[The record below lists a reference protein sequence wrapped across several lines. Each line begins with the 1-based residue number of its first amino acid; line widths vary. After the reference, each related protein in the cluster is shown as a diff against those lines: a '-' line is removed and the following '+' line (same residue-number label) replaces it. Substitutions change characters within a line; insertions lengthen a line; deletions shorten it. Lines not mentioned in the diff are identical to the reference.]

1 MSKESQPYSAMQQ
14 VVRLLGDLGERYGTE
29 HTYVNLRTPADAI
42 KLLCINSPKLQEE
55 LIHAHEHGIGYR
67 LIQAGTDLGYEDLQ
81 LPIGSN
87 DLILTPVVTGSGGGG
102 VGQILTG
109 IGLVALAVLTGPVGA
124 GFLGLGAGIFSGTFA
139 ATASTALGL
148 IGTSLILGGVATL
161 LSPQPVVPTLG
172 TPGGIR
178 GSGES
183 GATDGPQSVIR
194 GADGRQSYMFTGP
207 ANTVGVGA
215 TIPVI
220 YGEVITGSQLLSAKI
235 EVADESDPLKTA
247 IKDPGP
253 NTVLVG
259 GEKISGLTYAS
270 GFRFRTWD
278 YSGIKPFDA
287 SANRRTLSLV
297 KGNAEEL
304 RDVDY
309 KTDIRAKNYMIFFEL
324 TNGLFDYVSGPGT
337 TLVDGFITF
346 EVLLSVQTIGP
357 DPDVARFQVTVQ
369 GLLNPNQSYRWMQY
383 IRYPRIDDDLEP
395 GNLYTK
401 ITIIDFRCAAGC
413 NLSVVCNKYEG
424 FTNSAYNTAPVTT

>member
-1 MSKESQPYSAMQQ
+1 MQQ

-29 HTYVNLRTPADAI
+29 HTYENLRTPADAI

-67 LIQAGTDLGYEDLQ
+67 LIQAGADLGYEDLQ

-87 DLILTPVVTGSGGGG
+87 DLILTPVVTGSGGSTT
-102 VGQILTG
+102 QILVG
-109 IGLVALAVLTGPVGA
+109 VGLVAFSILTAGAGA
-124 GFLGLGAGIFSGTFA
+124 GFLGLGAGLTAPAFTLGT
-139 ATASTALGL
+139 TASTAIGL

-259 GEKISGLTYAS
+259 GEKINGLTYAS
-270 GFRFRTWD
+270 GFRFRRWE
-278 YSGIKPFDA
+278 YSQLKPYDTTRLRVF
-287 SANRRTLSLV
+287 SLV
-297 KGNAEEL
+297 RGNSKDL
-304 RDVDY
+304 KDVDY
-309 KTDIRAKNYMIFFEL
+309 VDDIKAKNYMLFFEL

-346 EVLLSVQTIGP
+346 EVLISVQTIGP

-369 GLLNPNQSYRWMQY
+369 GLLKPGQSYRWMQY
-383 IRYPRIDDDLEP
+383 VRYPGIDSDLEP
-395 GNLYTK
+395 GKLYTR
-401 ITIIDFRCAAGC
+401 ISIIDFRCAAGC
-413 NLSVVCNKYEG
+413 DLRLIFNGYEQ
-424 FTNSAYNTAPVTT
+424 FINSAYNTAQLSS

>member
-309 KTDIRAKNYMIFFEL
+309 KTDIRVKNYMIFFEL

>member
-1 MSKESQPYSAMQQ
+1 MQQ

-29 HTYVNLRTPADAI
+29 HTYENLRTPADAI
-42 KLLCINSPKLQEE
+42 KLLCINSPTLQEE

-67 LIQAGTDLGYEDLQ
+67 LIQAGADLGYEDLQ

-87 DLILTPVVTGSGGGG
+87 DLILTPVVTGSGGSTTQILVG
-102 VGQILTG
+102 VGLI
-109 IGLVALAVLTGPVGA
+109 AAS
-124 GFLGLGAGIFSGTFA
+124 FLFPGAGIFGTTSLFGA
-139 ATASTALGL
+139 AAGAGFGTVAGTALSL

-172 TPGGIR
+172 GGAIR

-270 GFRFRTWD
+270 GFRFRTWN
-278 YSGIKPFDA
+278 YSSIKPFNA
-287 SANRRTLSLV
+287 SNKNRTLSLV
-297 KGNAEEL
+297 NGNSVTLAE
-304 RDVDY
+304 VDY
-309 KTDIRAKNYMIFFEL
+309 KTDERRKNYMIFFEL

-337 TLVDGFITF
+337 TLVDGYITF
-346 EVLLSVQTIGP
+346 EVSIDVEIPGE
-357 DPDVARFQVTVQ
+357 DPTVSRFQVTVQ
-369 GLLNPNQSYRWMQY
+369 GLLKPNQSYRWMQY
-383 IRYPRIDDDLEP
+383 IQLPLLSDTQDVE
-395 GNLYTK
+395 TT
-401 ITIIDFRCAAGC
+401 ITVIDFRCANGC
-413 NLSVVCNKYEG
+413 NLKVVNNGYEL
-424 FTNSAYNTAPVTT
+424 FTNSSYWVAPLSP